1 MLGLLGAPP
10 GVGFFHPAICPLDA
24 WIFMSTLRSRGLV
37 LSTLPGSPGKDREPV
52 IKAPYTFHSTGM
64 SSEER
69 GCLHP
74 DREPTGSPIYE
85 PDIVGPGSPARA
97 SPARHQRIKKWCRVF
112 RPSADPG

>member
-1 MLGLLGAPP
+1 MLGLPGAPP

-69 GCLHP
+69 RPPPPRACLGAP
-74 DREPTGSPIYE
+74 PPPPPPSPPPTPSRTPR
-85 PDIVGPGSPARA
+85 PAGPPPQTSTSQPMAT
-97 SPARHQRIKKWCRVF
+97 
-112 RPSADPG
+112 